1 MECVGLKYVGVQPR
15 VIFVS
20 INILLYMYLN
30 LNQLHMVFCLVVF
43 FFFYLH
49 LVDQS
54 VPYDLNYAMRP

>member
-43 FFFYLH
+43 FFYLH